1 MYMESYKIQYN
12 NLLNRYKK
20 GIEYLEG
27 NPDKLERW
35 ENELFKIMDE
45 LSNIIIQHNIKDDK
59 IISEGFTDAN

>member
-20 GIEYLEG
+20 GIEYLEK
-27 NPDKLERW
+27 NPDKLKRW

-45 LSNIIIQHNIKDDK
+45 LSNIIIQHNMKDDK
-59 IISEGFTDAN
+59 IISEGFTDVN